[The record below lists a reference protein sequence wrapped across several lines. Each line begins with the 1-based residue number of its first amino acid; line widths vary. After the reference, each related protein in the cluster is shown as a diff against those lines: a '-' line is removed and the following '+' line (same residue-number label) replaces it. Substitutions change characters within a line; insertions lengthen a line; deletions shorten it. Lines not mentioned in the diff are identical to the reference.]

1 MKIEY
6 SRYSYYRIFDATET
20 EQLFVPIVNKVFVP
34 DNHPNSLSGPKPF
47 GSEIFNNPNWKIVG
61 FAGSAWY
68 GYIRSIPRNIPA
80 QSVQLDRETGLW
92 DLLRPLYMT
101 LVERGVD
108 EVIHM
113 NPFELLDG
121 KGRGSNGAITTL
133 PRTEGASRTL
143 FPEGPVGIFGLGC
156 IISREGDWGLIGHE
170 DSVTIVGGEPEF
182 MDRVIELAGGEDFLR
197 AEFDEFWIDR
207 YVMSAPL
214 SHDWTFACYDC
225 IGWPVPDIIRNL
237 EPGQSLDRSHLSWI
251 NDVPDKG
258 RE

>member
-6 SRYSYYRIFDATET
+6 SRYSYHRIFDAAET
-20 EQLFVPIVNKVFVP
+20 EQLFVPIVDKVFVP
-34 DNHPNSLSGPKPF
+34 DDHPNSLAGPRPF
-47 GSEIFNNPNWKIVG
+47 GSEIFNNADWKIIG
-61 FAGSAWY
+61 LAGDPWY
-68 GYIRSIPRNIPA
+68 GYVNSSPRALPETC
-80 QSVQLDRETGLW
+80 VQVDRETGHW
-92 DLLRPLYMT
+92 DTLRPLYMA
-101 LVERGVD
+101 LVERGID

-121 KGRGSNGAITTL
+121 GGRGSNGAITHL
-133 PRTEGASRTL
+133 PITEGASRAL
-143 FPEGPVGIFGLGC
+143 FPEGPAGIFGLGC
-156 IISREGDWGLIGHE
+156 MISRDGDWGLIADE
-170 DSVTIVGGEPEF
+170 DSVSILGGEPEF

-251 NDVPDKG
+251 NDVADKG
-258 RE
+258 TE